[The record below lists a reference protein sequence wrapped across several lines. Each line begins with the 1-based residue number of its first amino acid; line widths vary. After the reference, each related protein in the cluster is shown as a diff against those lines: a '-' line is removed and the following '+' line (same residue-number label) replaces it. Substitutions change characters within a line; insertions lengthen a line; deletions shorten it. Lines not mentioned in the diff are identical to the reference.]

1 MATQTLIS
9 VEEFLDLPERDGV
22 RLELVEGQVIEMPA
36 PGLLHC
42 ALQPEFCF
50 WLLTW
55 VDRTGADYYVLGNTG
70 FVLETATVRAPDVS
84 VIRKSSLAS
93 MERVRGA
100 LRGAPELAIEIVS
113 PHENATDLDLK
124 IRQYLNAGA
133 VAVWAVYPKT
143 RHVLV
148 HRRSGEMW
156 DAGPGQALE
165 EVDLV
170 GLRIPVD
177 TLFTG
182 LEGLEA

>member
-9 VEEFLDLPERDGV
+9 LEEFLDLPERDGV

-36 PGLLHC
+36 ASPLHC
-42 ALQPEFCF
+42 ALQARFSHLF
-50 WLLTW
+50 LTW
-55 VDRTGADYYVLGNTG
+55 TGPTGADYYVLSNAG
-70 FVLETATVRAPDVS
+70 FALETSTVGIPDIS

-124 IRQYLNAGA
+124 IRLYLNAGSS
-133 VAVWAVYPKT
+133 AVWAVYPKT

-148 HRRSGEMW
+148 YRRSGEMW

-165 EVDLV
+165 EADLP

-177 TLFTG
+177 HLFTG
-182 LEGLEA
+182 LEALEG

>member
-9 VEEFLDLPERDGV
+9 VEEFLDLPEREGV
-22 RLELVEGQVIEMPA
+22 RLELAEGQVIEMPA
-36 PGLLHC
+36 ASPLHG
-42 ALQPEFCF
+42 ALQSRFSYWFEA
-50 WLLTW
+50 WISG
-55 VDRTGADYYVLGNTG
+55 TGADYYALSNTG
-70 FVLETATVRAPDVS
+70 FALETATVRIPDVS

-113 PHENATDLDLK
+113 PYENATDLDLK

-143 RHVLV
+143 RHVLI

-165 EVDLV
+165 EADLV

>member
-36 PGLLHC
+36 PSPLHC
-42 ALQPEFCF
+42 ALQAEISHWF
-50 WLLTW
+50 LTW
-55 VDRTGADYYVLGNTG
+55 TDRTGADYYILTNAG
-70 FVLETATVRAPDVS
+70 FALETTTVRIPDVS

-100 LRGAPELAIEIVS
+100 LRGAPEPAIEIVS

-133 VAVWAVYPKT
+133 VAVWAVYPRT

-148 HRRSGEMW
+148 YRRSGGMW

-165 EVDLV
+165 EADLV

-177 TLFTG
+177 DLFTG
-182 LEGLEA
+182 LEALEG

>member
-9 VEEFLDLPERDGV
+9 VEEFLDLPEREGV

-36 PGLLHC
+36 ASPLHG
-42 ALQPEFCF
+42 ALQSRFSYWFEA
-50 WLLTW
+50 WISG
-55 VDRTGADYYVLGNTG
+55 TGADYYALSNTG
-70 FVLETATVRAPDVS
+70 FALETATVRIPDVS

-124 IRQYLNAGA
+124 IRQYLKAGA

-165 EVDLV
+165 EADLV

-182 LEGLEA
+182 LEALEP

>member
-22 RLELVEGQVIEMPA
+22 RLELIEGQVIEMPA
-36 PGLLHC
+36 ASPLHG
-42 ALQPEFCF
+42 ALQVRLSQ
-50 WLLTW
+50 WLGAW
-55 VDRTGADYYVLGNTG
+55 SDRTGTDYYVLSNTG
-70 FVLETATVRAPDVS
+70 FALETATVRVPDVS

-93 MERVRGA
+93 RERVRGA

-113 PHENATDLDLK
+113 SHENATDLDLK

-133 VAVWAVYPKT
+133 AAVWAVYPKT

-148 HRRSGEMW
+148 YRRSGEMW

-165 EVDLV
+165 EADLP

-177 TLFTG
+177 DLFA
-182 LEGLEA
+182 GLEALEG